1 MAKIAIRGPA
11 AQLSL
16 DQDLDSSSSVVIVV
30 HPKATV
36 KVTHLNFINDAFALG
51 TAVIKNAGRLA
62 MVNCTVS
69 GTDNSNGVQGI
80 YNTGL
85 LKLRRVTITEHGNG
99 NSGIALGGGLFNAGT
114 AHLRDVSFSSDDAAA
129 GGAIGQNRGSLTAV
143 NVTINNCGADTNALG
158 GAVAIY
164 GGKATFTDST
174 IANSFMLAEGAPAG
188 CFGVALYANT
198 SAVQLINDTITNS
211 QLFPLGFGN
220 PGDVPT
226 AGAIFVGT
234 GEKLMSMGNT
244 VVSGMN
250 EVEGIVLGSGPEIV
264 GRITSLGH
272 NLIGQTSAI
281 TFGLVS
287 TDLVGTHASP
297 LDPELN
303 ALADNGGF
311 VGTEL
316 PELGSPLIDAGDNS
330 LIPAGITTD
339 ERGDSRISGG
349 IVDIGAVETNYVVT
363 GNG

>member
-1 MAKIAIRGPA
+1 MIRAAAAGRKRCGCDSCFERLEGRTLFSTFVVNVTGDPTSLPANEISLRKAVIEANAINGVSVIKFDPTVFSAAQTIDLRSTLEVTNPLAKIAIRGPA
-11 AQLSL
+11 AQLTL
-16 DQDLDSSSSVVIVV
+16 DQDLDSSTSVVIVV

-69 GTDNSNGVQGI
+69 GTDNTNGVRGI

-114 AHLRDVSFSSDDAAA
+114 AHLLDVSFSSDDAGA
-129 GGAIGQNRGSLTAV
+129 GGAIGQNKGSLTAV

-174 IANSFMLAEGAPAG
+174 IANSFMLAEGVPAG
-188 CFGVALYANT
+188 CFGVALYANN

-226 AGAIFVGT
+226 AGAIFVG
-234 GEKLMSMGNT
+234 
-244 VVSGMN
+244 
-250 EVEGIVLGSGPEIV
+250 
-264 GRITSLGH
+264 
-272 NLIGQTSAI
+272 
-281 TFGLVS
+281 
-287 TDLVGTHASP
+287 
-297 LDPELN
+297 
-303 ALADNGGF
+303 
-311 VGTEL
+311 
-316 PELGSPLIDAGDNS
+316 
-330 LIPAGITTD
+330 
-339 ERGDSRISGG
+339 
-349 IVDIGAVETNYVVT
+349 
-363 GNG
+363 